1 MPRLTSQELIN
12 IRSVIIRESER
23 FIKFH
28 YDNTETLSHE
38 LELNNYEK
46 SDKGWQGSI
55 YSIEKNI
62 QQYGSGIDLDIETS
76 YYRIFKICRI
86 LLPCYR
92 KDKYFLRSEFHLEF
106 CGEVCEKY
114 IYGKVTLKWEEGKFG
129 EKIRQHSK
137 SKFEIKKI
145 DMNDTKPN
153 EILKVEYPNWEVPFE
168 FNWNI

>member
-76 YYRIFKICRI
+76 YYRIFKI
-86 LLPCYR
+86 P
-92 KDKYFLRSEFHLEF
+92 FLR
-106 CGEVCEKY
+106 
-114 IYGKVTLKWEEGKFG
+114 
-129 EKIRQHSK
+129 
-137 SKFEIKKI
+137 
-145 DMNDTKPN
+145 
-153 EILKVEYPNWEVPFE
+153 
-168 FNWNI
+168 